1 MLLGY
6 LTLQWAEERY
16 VGSPRE
22 GMSLLR
28 DGKSIERSNSE
39 VYRNKFANSKEGRKL
54 YQEEN

>member
-16 VGSPRE
+16 VGSWRE

-28 DGKSIERSNSE
+28 AVESIEKSNTE
-39 VYRNKFANSKEGRKL
+39 VYRNKFANSKEGREL
-54 YQEEN
+54 YQEQD